1 MSEESAPQQ
10 RQSDG
15 AATPTIN
22 LTNHFLI
29 AMPGMEDDLF
39 GKSVVYLCEH
49 NENGALG
56 LMINKPSDFSIKHLF
71 DKVELPLGRA
81 ELADMPVFHG
91 GPVQTEHGFVLHDA
105 MSDGLQG
112 GLGVRRVPLRR
123 VRAHDAEAGAERAQ
137 QGDAAAAAEAA
148 LAGTGSAPQDA
159 ALRSVAAGV
168 AAVATAASDAA
179 AAAVPDA
186 APDASPAIRISVD
199 EPAAG
204 DREETTES
212 AYASTLRIPGGGLE
226 MTTSRD
232 VLEAVASGAGPRRL
246 LVSLG
251 YAAWA
256 QGQLESELAENNWL
270 TVNADAAVIFDTPV
284 EQRYSRALSLLGIR
298 EFMLSQQ
305 AGHA

>member
-1 MSEESAPQQ
+1 MSDESP
-10 RQSDG
+10 SKKPNGG
-15 AATPTIN
+15 AAPAPAID

-29 AMPGMEDDLF
+29 AMPGLEDDLF

-71 DKVELPLGRA
+71 EKVELPLGRA
-81 ELADMPVFHG
+81 ELADVPVFQG

-105 MSDGLQG
+105 MSEGLVA
-112 GLGVRRVPLRR
+112 GVSAVRVHRRRLRQR
-123 VRAHDAEAGAERAQ
+123 VADEVEQ
-137 QGDAAAAAEAA
+137 LIEEV
-148 LAGTGSAPQDA
+148 LAGDHGAPKGAAPQDA
-159 ALRSVAAGV
+159 DLQGRADD
-168 AAVATAASDAA
+168 AVARGTPPNADGPDG
-179 AAAVPDA
+179 PDA
-186 APDASPAIRISVD
+186 GLPPAKAITVAPGAGGGGQED
-199 EPAAG
+199 EHE
-204 DREETTES
+204 DEEPES

-251 YAAWA
+251 YASWA

-270 TVNADAAVIFDTPV
+270 TVSADAAVIFDTPV
-284 EQRYSRALSLLGIR
+284 ELRYSRALSLLGIS
-298 EFMLSQQ
+298 EYMLSQQ